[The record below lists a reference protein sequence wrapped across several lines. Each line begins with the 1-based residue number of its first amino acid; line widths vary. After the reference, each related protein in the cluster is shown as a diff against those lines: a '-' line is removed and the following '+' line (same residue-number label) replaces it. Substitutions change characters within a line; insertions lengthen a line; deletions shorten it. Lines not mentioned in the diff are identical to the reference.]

1 MEMGITAIVSNAD
14 PAIPGDNITKPL
26 ISALLPLLASRYEGA
41 SRDKNVLDGDSTSPE
56 PTGTP
61 DDSTA
66 GSSPGSIL
74 DGLGGLIEQFR
85 RIGLGDTVDTWFKP
99 GPNKRVAPNDIA
111 LVLGEDA
118 IDELARRTGL
128 SRGRVWWSY
137 RNCCRGWSTNSRPR
151 GSSLR
156 CKRSSGSC
164 LEKLS
169 ANIHECEF

>member
-56 PTGTP
+56 PAGTT

-128 SRGRVWWSY
+128 SRGRVLVELSKLLP
-137 RNCCRGWSTNSRPR
+137 RVVDQLTPEGQLPTLQEIVRFMSREAQR
-151 GSSLR
+151 
-156 CKRSSGSC
+156 
-164 LEKLS
+164 
-169 ANIHECEF
+169 

>member
-1 MEMGITAIVSNAD
+1 MELGITDIVSNAD

-56 PTGTP
+56 SAGTT

-74 DGLGGLIEQFR
+74 DGLGRLIEQFR
-85 RIGLGDTVDTWFKP
+85 RIGLGDTVDTWFKR

-128 SRGRVWWSY
+128 SRGRVLVELSKLLP
-137 RNCCRGWSTNSRPR
+137 RVVDQLTPEGQLPTLQEIVRFMSREAQR
-151 GSSLR
+151 
-156 CKRSSGSC
+156 
-164 LEKLS
+164 
-169 ANIHECEF
+169 